1 MLLVRNMLGWIKL
14 NMKVLLFKKMSITCL
29 ESVML
34 EKSEVLLWMIRLK
47 NQLKRQKQKQRM
59 VINKNL
65 ILKVL
70 PFGKYKFISIINSM
84 LKPQISLNIQKMSME
99 SKKWWKIWEKMEKLM
114 KLPKLLGFF
123 GKWEVINLFIMH
135 LDLKMTL
142 KLM

>member
-1 MLLVRNMLGWIKL
+1 
-14 NMKVLLFKKMSITCL
+14 
-29 ESVML
+29 ML

-99 SKKWWKIWEKMEKLM
+99 SKKW
-114 KLPKLLGFF
+114 
-123 GKWEVINLFIMH
+123 
-135 LDLKMTL
+135 
-142 KLM
+142 